1 MGGTHRAGSF
11 GSSMAS
17 TAPVTGS
24 QARSLPD
31 VGTGSRIWGLAVGLW
46 PPPWGVDSLLEPR
59 PPSLSPRAPQG
70 PKCHQLQ
77 GPRPCPWE
85 GHTVTARW
93 AASWPV
99 ASWQVEGKPGLCRWL
114 PPTHDVSSTAEAWQ
128 LRAPGGLVLDSEQ
141 PASPPA
147 ARRLCVA
154 SPPAAP
160 RLCVAPG
167 VAGSPCHPATSAHRR
182 PPNRRAP
189 GAVSCLGLRS

>member
-1 MGGTHRAGSF
+1 
-11 GSSMAS
+11 MAP

-31 VGTGSRIWGLAVGLW
+31 VGTGSRMWGLAVGLW

-70 PKCHQLQ
+70 PKRHRLQ

-85 GHTVTARW
+85 RHTVTARW

-128 LRAPGGLVLDSEQ
+128 LRAPGGLVLDSER
-141 PASPPA
+141 PASRP
-147 ARRLCVA
+147 
-154 SPPAAP
+154 P
-160 RLCVAPG
+160 RLPRPVCVWPRVSQAR
-167 VAGSPCHPATSAHRR
+167 PAIRRALVSTSALRR
-182 PPNRRAP
+182 PPKRRAP